1 MKSKFTTT
9 ITRSVRHLAIG
20 VISLLALTLS
30 ASAAITIVGQGGT
43 KLDGGAVA
51 GSFDYTYNV
60 QQAGSVLVVATY
72 VDGTAFSSMSFGG
85 AAQTGAIAG
94 SRTSMFYYSGTV
106 GAGNITLSAVSG
118 SSNQGMYVWEL
129 SGVDKTAA
137 VVGVV
142 GTLGDTNS
150 TTITTTAA
158 NSFIVDAIGWNT
170 TNALSSTIVTLS
182 PDANNSTLTEDF
194 SYEINLNT
202 GGVLGG
208 GSGTAGVAGI
218 YQLGWNIT
226 QNDANTGRGALN
238 EVAFA
243 FTPVPEPS
251 AALLGGLGLLV
262 LLRRKRA

>member
-1 MKSKFTTT
+1 MKPNFTP
-9 ITRSVRHLAIG
+9 INTRSGQHLAIG

-30 ASAAITIVGQGGT
+30 ASAAITIVGQGGRS
-43 KLDGGAVA
+43 GASVS

-94 SRTSMFYYSGTV
+94 SRTSLFYYTGTV

-118 SSNQGMYVWEL
+118 SANQGMYVWEL

-137 VVGVV
+137 VASAV
-142 GTLGDTNS
+142 GTLGDTNN

-170 TNALSSTIVTLS
+170 TNAVSSTTVTLS
-182 PDANNSTLTEDF
+182 PDANNTTLTENF

-208 GSGTAGVAGI
+208 GSGTAGAAGT
-218 YQLGWNIT
+218 YNLGWTIS
-226 QNDANTGRGALN
+226 QNDANTGRNNLN

-251 AALLGGLGLLV
+251 TALLGGLGLLV
-262 LLRRKRA
+262 LLRRRR